1 MKLDVEGK
9 RAALSNVSIDLYIW
23 VYPCMPVWKK
33 RGVECLLIEK
43 TEQVERKIEI
53 EMEGVEEMEIVI
65 VGGGIC
71 GLATALALHRFVLS
85 S

>member
-1 MKLDVEGK
+1 
-9 RAALSNVSIDLYIW
+9 
-23 VYPCMPVWKK
+23 
-33 RGVECLLIEK
+33 LIEK

-71 GLATALALHRFVLS
+71 GLATALALHMFVLS